1 MTKRHKSSREKLERE
16 GLPKVVDDPR
26 GRGRMLI
33 PKPLDVDALVR
44 RVHRGKLATVD
55 QIRER
60 LARDFGAD
68 LTCPLTTGIFLRIAA
83 EAAEED
89 ASRGERDVTPY
100 WRVIKGDGSLNE
112 KLPGGV
118 EAQAARLREE
128 GHTVEP
134 GKSKGPPRV
143 ANFANSLQS
152 LQSAHGSTGSP

>member
-1 MTKRHKSSREKLERE
+1 MAKAPKSSREKLERE

-33 PKPLDVDALVR
+33 PKPLDVDALMR
-44 RVHRGKLATVD
+44 RIHEGKLATVD

-68 LTCPLTTGIFLRIAA
+68 LTCPLTAGIFIRIAA

-89 ASRGERDVTPY
+89 SSRGEREITPY

-118 EAQAARLREE
+118 EAQAQRLRDE
-128 GHTVEP
+128 GHGIEP
-134 GKSKGPPRV
+134 GKGSRPPRV
-143 ANFANSLQS
+143 ADFARSLQT
-152 LQSAHGSTGSP
+152 L

>member
-1 MTKRHKSSREKLERE
+1 MAKAQKSAREKLERE
-16 GLPKVVDDPR
+16 GLPRVVDDPR

-33 PKPLDVDALVR
+33 PRPLDVDALVR
-44 RVHRGKLATVD
+44 RVQRGRLATVD

-68 LTCPLTTGIFLRIAA
+68 LTCPFTTGIFLRIAA

-89 ASRGERDVTPY
+89 ASRGETQVTPY

-118 EAQAARLREE
+118 EAQADRLRDE
-128 GHTVEP
+128 GHTIEP
-134 GKSKGPPRV
+134 GKGQRPPRV
-143 ANFANSLQS
+143 EDFADCLEA
-152 LQSAHGSTGSP
+152 L

>member
-1 MTKRHKSSREKLERE
+1 MAKAQKSSREKLERE
-16 GLPKVVDDPR
+16 GLPRVVDDPR
-26 GRGRMLI
+26 GQGRMLI

-44 RVHRGKLATVD
+44 RVQRGRLATVD

-89 ASRGERDVTPY
+89 LGRGETDITPY
-100 WRVIKGDGSLNE
+100 WRVIRGDGSLNE

-118 EAQAARLREE
+118 EAQADRLRDE
-128 GHTVEP
+128 GHSIEP
-134 GKSKGPPRV
+134 GKGKKPPRV
-143 ANFANSLQS
+143 TDFANSLQS
-152 LQSAHGSTGSP
+152 V